1 MIGRI
6 LFILIPVTAAAIGQ
20 MILKVGMNQIGELKF
35 SDGLFDMVWKLISN
49 VYVVGGLVFFGV
61 NAFLWLVVLSKE
73 KLSFAYPMVAFA
85 YVLTILLSK
94 FVLHEE
100 IPLLRWAG
108 LGIIICGILMI
119 AKSSS

>member
-35 SDGLFDMVWKLISN
+35 SDGVFSMIWKLMTN
-49 VYVVGGLVFFGV
+49 AYVVGGLAFFGV
-61 NAFLWLVVLSKE
+61 NTFLWLVVLSRE

-94 FVLHEE
+94 FILHEDV
-100 IPLLRWAG
+100 PLLRWAG
-108 LGIIICGILMI
+108 LGVIICGILMI
-119 AKSSS
+119 AKSSA

>member
-20 MILKVGMNQIGELKF
+20 MILKVGMNQVGEIRL
-35 SDGLFDMVWKLISN
+35 SNGLINSFIKMFTNS
-49 VYVVGGLVFFGV
+49 YVVGGLAFFAV
-61 NAFLWLVVLSKE
+61 NALLWLVVLSRE

-94 FVLHEE
+94 FILHENV
-100 IPLLRWAG
+100 PMMRWAG
-108 LGIIICGILMI
+108 LGVIICGILLI
-119 AKSSS
+119 AKSSA

>member
-20 MILKVGMNQIGELKF
+20 MILKIGMTQVGEIKMTGNIIGSLVKMF
-35 SDGLFDMVWKLISN
+35 TNW
-49 VYVVGGLVFFGV
+49 YVLGGLAFFGI
-61 NAFLWLVVLSKE
+61 NSFLWLTVLSRE

-85 YVLTILLSK
+85 YVITILLSK

-100 IPLLRWAG
+100 IPFLRWVG

-119 AKSSS
+119 AKSST

>member
-20 MILKVGMNQIGELKF
+20 MLLKIGMNQVGSVQI
-35 SDGLFDMVWKLISN
+35 SDGLIPMVIRMFTNKF
-49 VYVVGGLVFFGV
+49 VFGGMALFGV
-61 NAFLWLVVLSKE
+61 NAILWLIVLSRE

-85 YVLTILLSK
+85 YIVTIMLSK
-94 FVLHEE
+94 FILHED
-100 IPLLRWAG
+100 IPSLRWAG
-108 LGIIICGILMI
+108 LGVIIVGILLI